1 MNLHHYHI
9 KESAQYLEQWCLDYN
24 SHPFGFLILS
34 CINEHSMVSDISFSL
49 QNNLNLQIKEGK
61 KGNIISYILDSEL
74 ASFWK
79 AHIEDYLTV
88 SESNLFCVQTTKK
101 DYTDKHYLEL
111 PLCQHDITLRLQRT
125 EYGNHTGQKTTHCA
139 VRVLYSSEGI
149 RNLVH
154 KDNLKNLINKKE
166 PYFFPFTLS
175 HWEKEISTFY
185 CREKLLEELESK
197 LEKNKRLK
205 V

>member
-9 KESAQYLEQWCLDYN
+9 RESAQYLEQWCLDYN
-24 SHPFGFLILS
+24 SHPFCFLILS
-34 CINEHSMVSDISFSL
+34 CINEQSIVSDISFSL

-61 KGNIISYILDSEL
+61 KGNIIPYMLDLDL

-79 AHIEDYLTV
+79 AHIEDYLTIID
-88 SESNLFCVQTTKK
+88 SNSFCVQTTKK
-101 DYTDKHYLEL
+101 DCPDKDYLEL
-111 PLCQHDITLRLQRT
+111 PLCQHDVTLRLQKT
-125 EYGNHTGQKTTHCA
+125 EYVNNTGTRTTHCS

-149 RNLVH
+149 RNLVY
-154 KDNLKNLINKKE
+154 KEQLKNLTCQRE
-166 PYFFPFTLS
+166 LYFFPFTLS

-185 CREKLLEELESK
+185 CREKLLEELETK